1 MASFNTGA
9 TEVPLWIDS
18 KAAAG
23 TVTEGAVLKYFS
35 SGDFDLVTPAT
46 TFTDA
51 PMGIARHACASGDR
65 VSVLRAGR
73 AVVAATPGA
82 TITNGLPAMVTS
94 GGTGQVETWA
104 FKASGLGTY
113 AIGQIDGSTR
123 TANSSGEV
131 IAVAVNF
138 YRIQP

>member
-9 TEVPLWIDS
+9 TEVPIWVDS
-18 KAAAG
+18 KQAAG

-35 SGDFDLVTPAT
+35 SGDFDWVTPAT

-51 PMGIARHACASGDR
+51 AMGIARHACASGDR
-65 VSVLRAGR
+65 VSILRAGR
-73 AVVAATPGA
+73 AVVAATPGG
-82 TITNGLPAMVTS
+82 TITNGSPAIVTS
-94 GGTGQVETWA
+94 GTVGTIETHS

-123 TANSSGEV
+123 TANTSGEMV
-131 IAVAVNF
+131 AVAVNF
-138 YRIQP
+138 YKIQP